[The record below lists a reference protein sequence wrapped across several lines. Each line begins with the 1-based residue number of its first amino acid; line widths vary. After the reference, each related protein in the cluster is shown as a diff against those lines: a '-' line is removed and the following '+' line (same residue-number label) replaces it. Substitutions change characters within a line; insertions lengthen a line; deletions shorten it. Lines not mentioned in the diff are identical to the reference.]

1 MLGPRAW
8 TKALR
13 RARCIAQVGVPA
25 CEAGRIVTAVGAGDK
40 KGAAEETIPDPESKN
55 YFTQHNDILSSTIKH
70 KYRKSY
76 YNLERDYRR
85 SHLNTTSPNK
95 HYQ

>member
-1 MLGPRAW
+1 MLNRPNFQHSMLGPRAW

-40 KGAAEETIPDPESKN
+40 KGAAEETIPVS
-55 YFTQHNDILSSTIKH
+55 
-70 KYRKSY
+70 
-76 YNLERDYRR
+76 
-85 SHLNTTSPNK
+85 
-95 HYQ
+95 